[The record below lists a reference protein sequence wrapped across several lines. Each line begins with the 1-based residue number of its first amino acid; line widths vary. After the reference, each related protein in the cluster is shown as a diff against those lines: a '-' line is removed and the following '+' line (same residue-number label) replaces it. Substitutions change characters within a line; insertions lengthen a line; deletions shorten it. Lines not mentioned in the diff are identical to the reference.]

1 MTNVLKD
8 LLRYIRISNAKR
20 TISAFTRSL
29 PRPPEVREATY
40 LTNYIEKT
48 TIFKTVGEYQ
58 IEIPVLIRA
67 DLVEVSIEGKEVIA
81 FVDQYHQ
88 YSGMMGTNDWAY
100 ETEHLLRLAQLIK
113 EG

>member
-1 MTNVLKD
+1 MIKKFIE
-8 LLRYIRISNAKR
+8 RIRISNAKR

-40 LTNYIEKT
+40 LINYIEKT
-48 TIFKTVGEYQ
+48 TIFKTLGEYR
-58 IEIPVLIRA
+58 IEIPVFIRA
-67 DLVEVSIEGKEVIA
+67 DLVKVSIGDKEVIG

-88 YSGMMGTNDWAY
+88 YSSMIGTNDWTY

-113 EG
+113 EGAV